1 VIARILPAGVA
12 VAVSTEDVL
21 DGERFDVE
29 QEVIA
34 RAVPKR
40 QEEFLTGRTL
50 ARRAL
55 AQLGIG
61 PRAIA
66 SGASGEPVWPDGV
79 AASIT
84 HCAGYRACAAVRIGS
99 VRSLGIDAEVH
110 APLPNGVLG
119 QIAFGPE
126 LTAVAEHGGGVHL
139 DAVMFSAK
147 ESVYK
152 AWFPLT
158 GRWLG
163 FGDVEMSI
171 DPAERRFRARLL
183 VAGPVLGGR
192 PLTAFEG
199 RYTVGGGVVAT
210 AVVVPATG

>member
-12 VAVSTEDVL
+12 VAVSTEDVPI
-21 DGERFDVE
+21 DAPFDVE
-29 QEVIA
+29 HEAIA

-40 QEEFLTGRTL
+40 RQEFLTGRTL

-55 AQLGIG
+55 AQLGIEPVAIPSG
-61 PRAIA
+61 PR
-66 SGASGEPVWPDGV
+66 GEPLWPEGV

-84 HCAGYRACAAVRIGS
+84 HCAGYRACAAVRIGA

-110 APLPNGVLG
+110 APLPAGVLG

-126 LTAVAEHGGGVHL
+126 LAAVAVYGDGVHL

-163 FGDVEMSI
+163 FDDVEMTL
-171 DPAERRFRARLL
+171 DPAARRFSARLL
-183 VAGPVLGGR
+183 VAGPDIGGR

-199 RYTVGGGVVAT
+199 RYAVGGGVVAT
-210 AVVVPATG
+210 AVVVPAAA